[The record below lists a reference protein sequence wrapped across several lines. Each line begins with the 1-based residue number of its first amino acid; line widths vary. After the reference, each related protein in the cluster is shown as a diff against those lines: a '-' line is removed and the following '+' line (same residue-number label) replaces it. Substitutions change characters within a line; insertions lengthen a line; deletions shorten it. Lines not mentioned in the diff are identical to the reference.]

1 MSTEFDGRVALVTGA
16 SRGIGY
22 QIAKS
27 LGAAGAHVIAVART
41 VGGLEDLDD
50 EIQSAGGQTTLVP
63 VDLTDYDA
71 LDRLGA
77 AIFERWKKLDILV
90 GNAGMLGVLAPLG
103 HIGIKDFDRVVS
115 TNVTANWR
123 LIRSMDPLL
132 RQSDAGRA
140 LFLTSAQAH
149 RCTAFWGLQSI
160 SKAGLEALVRT
171 YANESLKTDIKINLV
186 DPGPVRTALRAKAM
200 PGEDPE
206 KLPHPSEIA
215 PDLLRLLSKDVNVT
229 GRLFDRV
236 SGEMRDFSQ
245 PA

>member
-1 MSTEFDGRVALVTGA
+1 M
-16 SRGIGY
+16 
-22 QIAKS
+22 
-27 LGAAGAHVIAVART
+27 IAVART

-63 VDLTDYDA
+63 VDLADYDA

-77 AIFERWKKLDILV
+77 AIFERWRKLDILV

-103 HIGIKDFDRVVS
+103 HIGIKDFDKVIS
-115 TNVTANWR
+115 TNITANWR

-140 LFLTSAQAH
+140 LFLTTAQAH

-171 YANESLKTDIKINLV
+171 YANESLKTNIKINLV

-200 PGEDPE
+200 PGEDPDT
-206 KLPHPSEIA
+206 LPSPSEIV
-215 PDLLRLLSKDVNVT
+215 PDLLKLLSKNFNDT
-229 GRLFDRV
+229 GCLYDRLTGD
-236 SGEMRDFSQ
+236 MREFPE